1 MTSPAPTVVPAGPR
15 PRRGTELLLTAF
27 AVVIAVL
34 AYASVGLAVEDRVP
48 EGTLGYGAGL
58 VVLFLVAHLAV
69 RRLAPYADPLILPCV
84 ALLNGLGL
92 VMIRRLDFSAA
103 ERAQQLA
110 RELPRAEA
118 PRQLVWTA
126 VGIAAFIATLVV
138 VRRTRALEGYRY
150 TLMFIGIGL
159 LLLPLVPGVGRTING
174 ARIWVSLGPVSFQPG
189 EFAKIVLAVF
199 FASYLVEK
207 REVLAMASV
216 RLGPVMLPDLRHFG
230 PVLLAWGASLIVMF
244 YERDLG
250 SSLLFFAVFV
260 VMLWVATER
269 ASYLAVSMLLFGG
282 GALLAWRVFSHV
294 QVRVD
299 NWLDPWQDVSGDG
312 FQTVQGTFALAF
324 GGVTGTGLGLGSPG
338 RIPAAETDFIF
349 AAIGEELG
357 LAGTT
362 AVLVAFLLMVGTG
375 LRIALQADNPFEKLL
390 AAGLTA
396 ILGLQSFI
404 IMGGVIRLVPLTGIT
419 LPFVSYGG
427 SSLVANYVLLALL
440 MRISDGRDRREAERL
455 R

>member
-1 MTSPAPTVVPAGPR
+1 MIGAL
-15 PRRGTELLLTAF
+15 RRSTEL
-27 AVVIAVL
+27 
-34 AYASVGLAVEDRVP
+34 
-48 EGTLGYGAGL
+48 GL
-58 VVLFLVAHLAV
+58 VLLGGVVTAALYTLASLGRTASIPADIGPFLGIVLGLVLVAHLAT
-69 RRLAPYADPLILPCV
+69 RRFAPGADGVLLPV
-84 ALLNGLGL
+84 AGLLNGVGY
-92 VMIRRLDFSAA
+92 VFIARLD
-103 ERAQQLA
+103 EDLA
-110 RELPRAEA
+110 GLQA
-118 PRQLVWTA
+118 VWTA

-138 VRRTRALEGYRY
+138 VRRTRVLEGYRY

-269 ASYLAVSMLLFGG
+269 VSYLAVSMLLFAG

-294 QVRVD
+294 QVRVN
-299 NWLDPWQDVSGDG
+299 NWLDPWQDVAGDG

-390 AAGLTA
+390 AAGLTT

-440 MRISDGRDRREAERL
+440 MRISDGADRRQAERL